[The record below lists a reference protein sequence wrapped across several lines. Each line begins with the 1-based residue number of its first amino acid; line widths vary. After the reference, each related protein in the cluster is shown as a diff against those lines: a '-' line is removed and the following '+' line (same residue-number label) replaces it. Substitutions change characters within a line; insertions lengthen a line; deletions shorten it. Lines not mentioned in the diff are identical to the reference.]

1 VLKPF
6 ILTLFIMTLSS
17 GAVLGAASINDM
29 QGCQAYLDFVDTK
42 LDDLNDT
49 YSADVLSTIRS
60 GLGNYNQHIQR
71 TIITPGLLEFTGND
85 VQKAN
90 ETQLQIDAYKRHVT
104 ESLKHK
110 YQDDKLLS
118 DYAVVL
124 NDCAKKAMPEGKV
137 QQELK
142 TALELIVSLVKQ
154 G

>member
-6 ILTLFIMTLSS
+6 ILSLWIMTLSS
-17 GAVLGAASINDM
+17 GTALAAASINDM

-42 LDDLNDT
+42 LDDLKDA
-49 YSADVLSTIRS
+49 YSANDLSTIRS

-85 VQKAN
+85 AQKAR
-90 ETQLQIDAYKRHVT
+90 ETQLQIDAYKTHIS
-104 ESLKHK
+104 ESLKQK
-110 YQDDKLLS
+110 YQDDKMVV

-124 NDCAKKAMPEGKV
+124 NDCAKKVMPEGKV

-142 TALELIVSLVKQ
+142 TALELIVSLAKQ

>member
-6 ILTLFIMTLSS
+6 ILSLLIMTLSS
-17 GAVLGAASINDM
+17 GAALAAASINDM

-42 LDDLNDT
+42 LDDLKDA
-49 YSADVLSTIRS
+49 YSANDLSTIRS

-85 VQKAN
+85 AQKAR
-90 ETQLQIDAYKRHVT
+90 ETQLQIDAYKTHIS
-104 ESLKHK
+104 ESLKQK
-110 YQDDKLLS
+110 YQDDKMVV

-124 NDCAKKAMPEGKV
+124 NDCAKKVMPEGKV

-142 TALELIVSLVKQ
+142 TALELIVSLAKQ